1 MKKKIINGILMA
13 AMLFA
18 GTTSFVSCKDN
29 VDDTT
34 AAVYKDLENVRAK
47 LQDQIDDC
55 VRRLDIVEKDVAGL
69 KDTVANLRKDLIATQ
84 GRVNALEGRMDVVED
99 SIKSYNNRINA
110 ISDKID
116 DLIKN
121 AIYDVKVE
129 ETIDA
134 VIGTINMPGISI
146 PTLMSYYGKNMSDLT
161 VFPTTNPKVSAYYTS
176 LDEAI
181 NNPNGQ
187 YLYDAKNGGW
197 EKRTEE
203 TGPWIGKV
211 KQIRFE
217 DGGAQLAQYAN
228 NVGTIYFQ
236 MNPKSVDISNVKF
249 DIVDSKGNV
258 YPYEISD
265 VKSSDHDLT
274 FAMGKH
280 GEILNEGETDN
291 AYLSQAKV
299 HLPMAKW
306 ESAKYLH
313 EVLEKITYSNLHY
326 PEQ

>member
-47 LQDQIDDC
+47 LQDQIDEC

-129 ETIDA
+129 ETI
-134 VIGTINMPGISI
+134 
-146 PTLMSYYGKNMSDLT
+146 
-161 VFPTTNPKVSAYYTS
+161 
-176 LDEAI
+176 
-181 NNPNGQ
+181 
-187 YLYDAKNGGW
+187 
-197 EKRTEE
+197 E
-203 TGPWIGKV
+203 T
-211 KQIRFE
+211 
-217 DGGAQLAQYAN
+217 
-228 NVGTIYFQ
+228 
-236 MNPKSVDISNVKF
+236 
-249 DIVDSKGNV
+249 
-258 YPYEISD
+258 
-265 VKSSDHDLT
+265 
-274 FAMGKH
+274 
-280 GEILNEGETDN
+280 
-291 AYLSQAKV
+291 
-299 HLPMAKW
+299 
-306 ESAKYLH
+306 
-313 EVLEKITYSNLHY
+313 
-326 PEQ
+326 